1 MNARGIRNNNP
12 GNLRHGPKWQGLSSE
27 QPDSAFSTFVDMEHG
42 IRALLINLRTYT
54 NTHNLQTVR
63 EIISRWAPAS
73 ENNTDAY
80 VRAVAEALGVPADQK
95 ITGAFWQLLV
105 IAKAIAKHENGKD
118 ADLITREQW
127 DRGFELAFGEPEVIT
142 LPPTVPPT
150 APPFPQVGGAV
161 PIPGA
166 IKPNLGSP
174 MPIAPILAAI
184 LPTLIDAAPKLIRI
198 FGDGKQSEKNAK
210 AAQILANVAKEATGA
225 PNEQAAAEA
234 IAKDPQAAEAF
245 RTAVEARWFELT
257 EVGGGV
263 QEARQFTE
271 RLIGLPDWRGVGFS
285 ILMGVLA
292 LTIVFGGG
300 LMLWSLLQD
309 PATPPEQKGMVL
321 GAIIA
326 TIGAPVAFFFGSSAS
341 SRAKDQALIERR

>member
-1 MNARGIRNNNP
+1 VNARGIRNLNP
-12 GNLRHGPKWQGLSSE
+12 GNLRHGPKWQGLAGS

-42 IRALLINLRTYT
+42 IRALLINLRTYVQ
-54 NTHNLQTVR
+54 THNLQTVR
-63 EIISRWAPAS
+63 QIISRWAPAS

-80 VRAVAEALGVPADQK
+80 VLAVAESLGVGPDQK
-95 ITGAFWQLLV
+95 IVGDFGQLLG
-105 IAKAIAKHENGKD
+105 IAKAIARHENGAD
-118 ADLITREQW
+118 ASLITKDQW
-127 DRGFELAFGEPEVIT
+127 NRGFELAFGEPEEI
-142 LPPTVPPT
+142 TVPKLGPIVPT
-150 APPFPQVGGAV
+150 K
-161 PIPGA
+161 PITEHQT
-166 IKPNLGSP
+166 
-174 MPIAPILAAI
+174 MPIAPILAAV
-184 LPTLIDAAPKLIRI
+184 LPTFLEAAPKLIRI
-198 FGDGKQSEKNAK
+198 FGDGKQSDKNAR
-210 AAQILANVAKEATGA
+210 AAQIVADIAKEATGER
-225 PNEQAAAEA
+225 NEQAAAEA
-234 IAKDPQAAEAF
+234 IASEPKAAQAFQAAVHE
-245 RTAVEARWFELT
+245 RWFELT

-263 QEARQFTE
+263 QEARAFTE

-341 SRAKDQALIERR
+341 SRAKDQALIDRR

>member
-12 GNLRHGPKWQGLSSE
+12 GNLRHGPKWQGLAQF
-27 QPDSAFSTFVDMEHG
+27 QPDRDFSLFVDMEHG
-42 IRALLINLRTYT
+42 IRALLINLRTYVQ
-54 NTHNLQTVR
+54 THNLQTVR
-63 EIISRWAPAS
+63 QIISRWAPAN

-80 VRAVAEALGVPADQK
+80 VLAVAESLGVGPDQK
-95 ITGAFWQLLV
+95 IVGDFGQLLG
-105 IAKAIAKHENGKD
+105 IAKAIAHHENGKD
-118 ADLITREQW
+118 ADLITKDQW
-127 DRGFELAFGEPEVIT
+127 NRGFELAFGEPEEIKVGPV
-142 LPPTVPPT
+142 LP
-150 APPFPQVGGAV
+150 
-161 PIPGA
+161 
-166 IKPNLGSP
+166 IKPITEHQT
-174 MPIAPILAAI
+174 MPIAPILAAV
-184 LPTLIDAAPKLIRI
+184 LPTFLEAAPKLIRI
-198 FGDGKQSEKNAK
+198 FGDGKQSDRNAR
-210 AAQILANVAKEATGA
+210 AAQIVADIAKEATGA
-225 PNEQAAAEA
+225 TNEQAAAEV
-234 IAKDPQAAEAF
+234 ISRDPKAAEAF
-245 RTAVEARWFELT
+245 QGLVQARWFELT

-263 QEARQFTE
+263 QEARAFTE

-341 SRAKDQALIERR
+341 SRAKDQALIDRR

>member
-1 MNARGIRNNNP
+1 VNARGIRNLNP
-12 GNLRHGPKWQGLSSE
+12 GNLRHGPKWQGLAGS

-42 IRALLINLRTYT
+42 IRALLINLRTYVQ
-54 NTHNLQTVR
+54 THNLKTVR
-63 EIISRWAPAS
+63 EIISRWAPAN

-80 VRAVAEALGVPADQK
+80 VLAVAESLGVGPDQK
-95 ITGAFWQLLV
+95 IVGDFGQLLG
-105 IAKAIAKHENGKD
+105 IAKAIARHENGAD
-118 ADLITREQW
+118 AGLITKDQW
-127 DRGFELAFGEPEVIT
+127 NRGFELAFGEPEEIKV
-142 LPPTVPPT
+142 
-150 APPFPQVGGAV
+150 GAV
-161 PIPGA
+161 LP
-166 IKPNLGSP
+166 IKPITEHQT
-174 MPIAPILAAI
+174 MPIAPILAAV
-184 LPTLIDAAPKLIRI
+184 LPTFLEAAPKLIRI
-198 FGDGKQSEKNAK
+198 FGDGKQSDKNAR
-210 AAQILANVAKEATGA
+210 AAQIVADIAKEATGA
-225 PNEQAAAEA
+225 TNEQAAAET
-234 IAKDPQAAEAF
+234 IAKDPKAAEAF
-245 RTAVEARWFELT
+245 QGLVQARWFELT

-263 QEARQFTE
+263 QEARAFTE

-341 SRAKDQALIERR
+341 SRAKDQALIDRR